1 MSWFLDI
8 NTNMSI
14 NKYKNALLGFGLNE
28 REARVY
34 VTALELGPTSIL
46 SIAAKTGIRRTTVYE
61 IIKSLTAKGIMITEL
76 KGFKTFYCATHPQ
89 NLISIFENKK
99 ESLEIIVPELTSLYK
114 SQGNENSIKTFES
127 LESIRSLYQ
136 EMLNNYRSGDFC
148 YIIGNNDKFFALD
161 PKFFQ
166 KYVED
171 RAKLNID
178 VRIIVDDSESSRERK
193 KFARNLNSQVR
204 ILPKEIGIP
213 ANFTVTNHVFLTQT
227 LENNISA
234 STINNKDII
243 GLQKNLFL
251 TIWNSLPE

>member
-1 MSWFLDI
+1 M
-8 NTNMSI
+8 NI
-14 NKYKNALLGFGLNE
+14 NKYKNALIGFGLNE
-28 REARVY
+28 SEAKVY
-34 VTALELGPTSIL
+34 VTSLELGPTSIL
-46 SIAAKTGIRRTTVYE
+46 SISKKAGIRRTTVYE
-61 IIKSLTAKGIMITEL
+61 IIKSLTSKGLMITEL

-99 ESLEIIVPELTSLYK
+99 ESLEIIVPELTSIYK
-114 SQGNENSIKTFES
+114 SQGSENSIKTFES
-127 LESIRSLYQ
+127 LDSIKTLYQ
-136 EMLNNYRSGDFC
+136 EMLNNYKSGDFC

-161 PKFFQ
+161 SKFFK
-166 KYVED
+166 KYIED
-171 RAKLNID
+171 RAKLDID

-204 ILPKEIGIP
+204 ILPKDTNIP

-234 STINNKDII
+234 STISNKDII
-243 GLQKNLFL
+243 DLQKNLFL